1 MEETISALRALRET
15 FLSRVQCALL
25 VMVAASGP
33 GEAAAANRIV
43 SLAPNLTELTFSAG
57 AGAQIVGTVE
67 FRDYPEAAKAS
78 PRIGDAFRI
87 DFEQLLALH
96 PDVVLAWE
104 SGTPQAVIDRL
115 RALKVNVQV
124 IATYSIADIGKALR
138 EIGVIVGT
146 TQVAEAAG
154 ARFESEIEVL
164 SKQYSA
170 RPQVSV
176 FLQINDRPLFT
187 VNGKQIMSQIAT
199 LCGGRNVFGDLNDL
213 APEIGEEA
221 VLAADP
227 EVILATDNSGEDAL
241 EHWRHWQRMK
251 AVVTGNLYVL
261 APDDLARPTV
271 RLARGAADMC
281 RTLETARGKMKRT
294 AK

>member
-1 MEETISALRALRET
+1 
-15 FLSRVQCALL
+15 
-25 VMVAASGP
+25 
-33 GEAAAANRIV
+33 
-43 SLAPNLTELTFSAG
+43 
-57 AGAQIVGTVE
+57 
-67 FRDYPEAAKAS
+67 
-78 PRIGDAFRI
+78 
-87 DFEQLLALH
+87 
-96 PDVVLAWE
+96 
-104 SGTPQAVIDRL
+104 
-115 RALKVNVQV
+115 LKVNVRV

-138 EIGVIVGT
+138 EIGALVGT
-146 TQVAEAAG
+146 TQAAEAAG
-154 ARFESEIEVL
+154 EQFENEIEVL
-164 SKQYSA
+164 RKQYGA

-221 VLAADP
+221 VLAANP
-227 EVILATDNSGEDAL
+227 EVILATDNSGKDAL
-241 EHWRHWQRMK
+241 EHWRRWQRMK
-251 AVVTGNLYVL
+251 AVVSGNLYVL

-281 RTLETARGKMKRT
+281 RTLETARGKMQRT